1 MRERALGKRAL
12 FPKTLRTEL
21 ARLRNGPFVALRNLL
36 SPGKKLGDLD
46 IAFGSVL
53 NLSKVTAKQVRLGN
67 RSLTSEEWDT
77 LLQHVNNLAQTTEGL
92 DDAVAVIR
100 DSEEAFLRP
109 FADENVTPPK
119 RGRKAR
125 AGGDGDG
132 DDDDDDTI
140 VLTSPK
146 SKNTA
151 KFTRSDVTL
160 TWNGVTLVVPWD
172 CPATVKLTREAIVFT
187 LPR

>member
-1 MRERALGKRAL
+1 MRERELGKRAL
-12 FPKTLRTEL
+12 FPQSLRTEL

-53 NLSKVTAKQVRLGN
+53 NLSKVTAMQVRLGN

-100 DSEEAFLRP
+100 NGEEAFLRP

-125 AGGDGDG
+125 AGGDGD
-132 DDDDDDTI
+132 DDDDDTI
-140 VLTSPK
+140 VITSPTSNK
-146 SKNTA
+146 QA

>member
-1 MRERALGKRAL
+1 MRERERELGKRAL

-53 NLSKVTAKQVRLGN
+53 NLTKVTAMQVRLGN

-77 LLQHVNNLAQTTEGL
+77 LLQHVNNLAQSTEGL
-92 DDAVAVIR
+92 DEAVTVIR

-132 DDDDDDTI
+132 DDDDTI
-140 VLTSPK
+140 VITSPK
-146 SKNTA
+146 SKNKA

-172 CPATVKLTREAIVFT
+172 CSATVRLTPKEIVFT